1 MKAAKSSKKRVFT
14 GLHKGD
20 PAPFKRT
27 VFFYDAGDPMIVVLG
42 GGPAGRIASIRLA
55 SAGKEVRLIE
65 RGGLGGIGGQCLHF
79 GCMPVCALNDV
90 ARTIQRVREFQH
102 LGVIDAS
109 PTFSFPRMLDEMH
122 AIQTKIASVLD
133 TETKSAGVEIIYG
146 KTGRLEGKT
155 VFLDDE
161 KIDADTVIAATGSRS
176 NIPEIQGVD
185 LPEVYTPHTLSGM
198 KKIPEKLSIIGG
210 GVMAAE
216 FAYIFST
223 FGSEV
228 TLLCRSTFLKDIDKH
243 LRALAIKE
251 LKTVEIRENTQVQSI
266 GTSNGVKS
274 LTLVTEGQTTLIEAD
289 AVLIAAGLIPRSE
302 MLNGI
307 NKGPW
312 GEIIVDEHMQ
322 TSVPEVYACGDVIG
336 PPYLTPVARHQGIV
350 AADNILG
357 IPRTMDYRFI
367 PQSINL
373 SQELAFCVTETE
385 NMASLAIPG
394 PAGPGTFWSVP
405 SGNTGLAKI
414 MIDPYN
420 GMICGVCAAGPDGGL
435 IAGYIAFLMRRHF
448 SVHDFEEFIEVH
460 PSTDGVYGLLKYAS
474 GMLKKRNCE

>member
-1 MKAAKSSKKRVFT
+1 
-14 GLHKGD
+14 
-20 PAPFKRT
+20 
-27 VFFYDAGDPMIVVLG
+27 MIIVLG

-65 RGGLGGIGGQCLHF
+65 CGGLDGIGGQCLHF

-90 ARTIQRVREFQH
+90 ARTIHSVREFQR

-109 PTFSFPRMLDEMH
+109 PTINFPKMLTEMH

-133 TETKSAGVEIIYG
+133 AETKTAGVEIIYG
-146 KTGRLEGKT
+146 KTGRLEGKD

-161 KIDADTVIAATGSRS
+161 KIEADTVIAATGSRP
-176 NIPEIQGVD
+176 NIPEIQDID
-185 LPEVYTPHTLSGM
+185 LPGVFTPHTLSGM
-198 KKIPEKLSIIGG
+198 ENIPKKLAIIGG

-216 FAYIFST
+216 FAYIFSM

-228 TLLCRSTFLKDIDKH
+228 TLLCRSTFLKDSDKH

-251 LKTVEIRENTQVQSI
+251 LKMVEIQENVQVRSI
-266 GTSNGVKS
+266 GSNNRVKT
-274 LTLVTEGQTTLIEAD
+274 LTLVTDGPNIPLEAD
-289 AVLIAAGLIPRSE
+289 AVLVAAGLVPRSE
-302 MLNGI
+302 LLNGVK
-307 NKGPW
+307 KGQL
-312 GEIIVDEHMQ
+312 GEVIVDEHMQ
-322 TSVPEVYACGDVIG
+322 TSVPNVYACGDVIG
-336 PPYLTPVARHQGIV
+336 PPYLTPVARYQGIV

-373 SQELAFCVTETE
+373 SQELAFCITKTED
-385 NMASLAIPG
+385 MASLAIPG

-405 SGNTGLAKI
+405 SNDTGLAKL
-414 MIDPYN
+414 MIDPHD
-420 GMICGVCAAGPDGGL
+420 GAIGGVCAAGPGGGL
-435 IAGYIAFLMRRHF
+435 IAGYMAFLMRRHF

-460 PSTDGVYGLLKYAS
+460 PSTDGVYGLAKYAS
-474 GMLKKRNCE
+474 GMLNKRKNE

>member
-1 MKAAKSSKKRVFT
+1 MIHR
-14 GLHKGD
+14 
-20 PAPFKRT
+20 
-27 VFFYDAGDPMIVVLG
+27 DPMIVVLG

-65 RGGLGGIGGQCLHF
+65 RGGIGGQCLHF

-90 ARTIQRVREFQH
+90 ARTIHSVRELQH

-109 PTFSFPRMLDEMH
+109 PTINFHKMLDEMH
-122 AIQTKIASVLD
+122 AIQTKIASVID

-146 KTGRLEGKT
+146 KTGRLEGKS

-161 KIDADTVIAATGSRS
+161 RIEADTVIAATGSHPR
-176 NIPEIQGVD
+176 IPDIEGVG
-185 LPEVYTPHTLSGM
+185 LPWIFTPHTLFQQKNIP
-198 KKIPEKLSIIGG
+198 KKLAIIGG

-228 TLLCRSTFLKDIDKH
+228 TLLCRSTFLKNIDKH
-243 LRALAIKE
+243 LRAQAIKE
-251 LKTVEIRENTQVQSI
+251 LKTVEIRENTQVRSI
-266 GTSNGVKS
+266 GMSNGVKS
-274 LTLVTEGQTTLIEAD
+274 LALVTGGQTTLIEAD
-289 AVLIAAGLIPRSE
+289 AVLIAAGLKPRSE

-307 NKGPW
+307 DKGPG

-357 IPRTMDYRFI
+357 IPRTMEYRFI

-373 SQELAFCVTETE
+373 SQELAFCIPERE
-385 NMASLAIPG
+385 GMASLAFAG

-414 MIDPYN
+414 MIDPDK
-420 GMICGVCAAGPDGGL
+420 GTIGGVCAAGPGGGL
-435 IAGYIAFLMRRHF
+435 IAGYMAFLMKRQF
-448 SVHDFEEFIEVH
+448 SAHDFEEFIEVH

-474 GMLKKRNCE
+474 GTIKKKKGE